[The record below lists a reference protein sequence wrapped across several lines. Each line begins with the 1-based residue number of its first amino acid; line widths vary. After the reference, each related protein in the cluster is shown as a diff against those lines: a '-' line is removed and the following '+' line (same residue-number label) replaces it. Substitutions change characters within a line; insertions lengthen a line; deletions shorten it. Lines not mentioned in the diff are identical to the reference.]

1 METDDAAISGTAPRG
16 PLCYCKCAI
25 NHITAVPMNYLV
37 SKRIPNAEAFLEHCE
52 RLSMK
57 SRAVVFRQGE
67 PSEDL
72 YLILDGSVSVIV
84 DDSEDPE
91 QEMVVSYLNP
101 GEFFGEMGLFGE
113 EQRTANLI
121 TRTPC
126 EFGRISYE
134 DFHSI
139 RQQFPDV
146 LYALTTQIGQRLK
159 NTTRKLADLTFID
172 VYGRIHRSLIQLTRL
187 PEAMTHPDGMQIRVT
202 RQELGKLVG
211 CSREMA
217 GRVLKMLEGDGY
229 ITVAGKTIVVLREP
243 TNSSA
248 KAISE

>member
-1 METDDAAISGTAPRG
+1 
-16 PLCYCKCAI
+16 
-25 NHITAVPMNYLV
+25 MNYLV

-52 RLSMK
+52 RVSMK
-57 SRAVVFRQGE
+57 SRAIVFRQGE
-67 PSEDL
+67 PSQEL

-84 DDSEDPE
+84 DDIEDPE

-113 EQRTANLI
+113 EHRTANLV

-134 DFHSI
+134 KFHTI
-139 RQQFPDV
+139 PQQYPDV

-172 VYGRIHRSLIQLTRL
+172 VYGRIHRSLIQLTSL
-187 PEAMTHPDGMQIRVT
+187 PEVMIHPDGMQIRVT

-243 TNSSA
+243 VNIASSVINS
-248 KAISE
+248 

>member
-1 METDDAAISGTAPRG
+1 
-16 PLCYCKCAI
+16 
-25 NHITAVPMNYLV
+25 MNYLV
-37 SKRIPNAEAFLEHCE
+37 GKRIPNAEAFLEHCE
-52 RLSMK
+52 RISMK
-57 SRAVVFRQGE
+57 SSAAVFRQGD

-84 DDSEDPE
+84 DDIEDPE

-113 EQRTANLI
+113 EHRTANLV

-126 EFGRISYE
+126 EFGHISYQ
-134 DFHSI
+134 DFHAI

-172 VYGRIHRSLIQLTRL
+172 ERTYSSVAHSTDVIARGHDTPRWNADTGDATR
-187 PEAMTHPDGMQIRVT
+187 ARKT
-202 RQELGKLVG
+202 RRLL
-211 CSREMA
+211 S
-217 GRVLKMLEGDGY
+217 
-229 ITVAGKTIVVLREP
+229 
-243 TNSSA
+243 
-248 KAISE
+248 